1 MIHPGTRESFFFE
14 GEKIRAGRVS
24 IPNHPQYGE
33 LSDPCGAIRYP
44 DMQCVVQRTAP
55 RFSEHSRVVLY
66 MLGFSPSEKDALR
79 AENVVTWPKE
89 VVNG

>member
-1 MIHPGTRESFFFE
+1 MIHPSKRESFFFE
-14 GEKIRAGRVS
+14 GEKVRAGRVS
-24 IPNHPQYGE
+24 IPNHSQHGE
-33 LSDPCGAIRYP
+33 LSDPCGAIRFS

-55 RFSEHSRVVLY
+55 LIGEHSRDVLY
-66 MLGFSPSEKDALR
+66 MLGFSPSKTNALR